1 MLPVNVATGA
11 PPMKT
16 SAHRH
21 VRKLAFFG
29 IPNDLGPFV
38 RAARPDDA

>member
-11 PPMKT
+11 PPMN

-21 VRKLAFFG
+21 VRKLAFFE

-38 RAARPDDA
+38 KSCTP